1 MRKIL
6 IDSDIIID
14 ILRGLRKTV
23 KEVEELFKENELYI
37 SGITEMEIFAGKD
50 AEDNRKRK
58 MMEELLSKFKKIN
71 PNNEIFK
78 IAGEFRRK
86 YNISPP
92 DCIIAAT
99 SYWMNTELWT
109 RNVTDFEKV
118 VEIRIFLESL

>member
-1 MRKIL
+1 MKKIL

-23 KEVEELFKENELYI
+23 EEVKELFKENELYI

-78 IAGEFRRK
+78 TAGEFRRK
-86 YNISPP
+86 YNMCLP

-99 SYWMNTELWT
+99 SYQINAELWT
-109 RNVTDFEKV
+109 RNVKDFEKV
-118 VEIRIFLESL
+118 MEIKIYLASK